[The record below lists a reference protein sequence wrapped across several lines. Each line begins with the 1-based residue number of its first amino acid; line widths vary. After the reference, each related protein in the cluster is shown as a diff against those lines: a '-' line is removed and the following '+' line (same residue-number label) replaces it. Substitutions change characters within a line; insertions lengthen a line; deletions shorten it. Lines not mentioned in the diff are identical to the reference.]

1 MSLGIRRAM
10 QCRSSRRHLDLDFDP
25 LDEIS
30 FTKESGLDLYFG
42 DVSGNRVHRQAA
54 PISHGKPLLSVAKYL
69 LQGCEQST
77 STGLRL
83 DMRSVTS
90 LVTQHPF
97 KPKTSGSPCR
107 WTDSLMKLLMREF
120 SRAPLKQAV

>member
-1 MSLGIRRAM
+1 MSLGIRAM

-77 STGLRL
+77 STR
-83 DMRSVTS
+83 
-90 LVTQHPF
+90 TQTRHAVGHEPSNAAPF
-97 KPKTSGSPCR
+97 RPKTSGSPCR